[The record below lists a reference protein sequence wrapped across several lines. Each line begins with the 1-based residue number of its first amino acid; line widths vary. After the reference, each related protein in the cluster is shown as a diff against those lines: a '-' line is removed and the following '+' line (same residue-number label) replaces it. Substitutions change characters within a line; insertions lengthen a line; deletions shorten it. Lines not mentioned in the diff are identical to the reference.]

1 MAELVRWLSH
11 VCDVITEPSVEAALP
26 TMIEVQLWAAWG
38 ALLAS
43 KIAMRIRTEWQLA
56 LGTGLLLVGEV

>member
-1 MAELVRWLSH
+1 
-11 VCDVITEPSVEAALP
+11 
-26 TMIEVQLWAAWG
+26 MIEVQLWAAWG